1 MDEFIVVKV
10 MNEAMLRLKKNKNED
25 YSINER
31 IRHGLEDRELFLKI
45 SKKEALMILSNV
57 GVSNGKL
64 EEMYE
69 KLMAKKE
76 K

>member
-1 MDEFIVVKV
+1 MDEIIVVKV

-31 IRHGLEDRELFLKI
+31 IRHDLEDRELFLKI

>member
-31 IRHGLEDRELFLKI
+31 IRHDLEDRELFLKI
-45 SKKEALMILSNV
+45 SKKDALMILSNV

>member
-31 IRHGLEDRELFLKI
+31 IRHDLEDRELFLKI
-45 SKKEALMILSNV
+45 SKKDALMILSDV

>member
-31 IRHGLEDRELFLKI
+31 IRHDLEDRELFLKI
-45 SKKEALMILSNV
+45 SKKDALMILSNV

-64 EEMYE
+64 EEMY
-69 KLMAKKE
+69 KKKKKKKE